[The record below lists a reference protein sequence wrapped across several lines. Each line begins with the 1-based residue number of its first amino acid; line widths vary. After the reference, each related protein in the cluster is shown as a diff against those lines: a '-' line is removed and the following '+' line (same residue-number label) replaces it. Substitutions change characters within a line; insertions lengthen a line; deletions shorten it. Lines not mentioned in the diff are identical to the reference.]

1 MQINTKK
8 ELVYTNLL
16 INPSFLISFVT
27 KHNCTHCVT
36 SFPPSSYTLTAIAV
50 FYRRALGL
58 SSSGLLYFTPT
69 QTKPSPSGC

>member
-8 ELVYTNLL
+8 EFVYTNLL
-16 INPSFLISFVT
+16 INPSFLISSVT

-36 SFPPSSYTLTAIAV
+36 SLSSYTLTAIAV

>member
-16 INPSFLISFVT
+16 INLSFLISSVT
-27 KHNCTHCVT
+27 KHNCTHCAT
-36 SFPPSSYTLTAIAV
+36 NHSSYMLTAIAV
-50 FYRRALGL
+50 SYRRALGL